1 MAFSLSFD
9 AFDTLSLRTRIGKIV
24 DLGDRVPIYAIKR
37 STVKTDDI
45 YTSHV
50 IASESSFIVQDA
62 YWEICKMTE
71 VNNLFGNLI
80 LVM

>member
-1 MAFSLSFD
+1 MLLKDQPS
-9 AFDTLSLRTRIGKIV
+9 KQM
-24 DLGDRVPIYAIKR
+24 
-37 STVKTDDI
+37 
-45 YTSHV
+45 TSHV
-50 IASESSFIVQDA
+50 IASESSFIMQDA